1 MVEIP
6 IVIEQSLKNYLSDL
20 AKHYRLDR
28 VFLFGSL
35 AQGTTNRDSDID
47 LAIFSADVTNANR
60 RQIMADFWLKSIP
73 YKLDIQ
79 PLLYPLSDYKADN
92 DFIQKEIIARGIEIP
107 IPK

>member
-1 MVEIP
+1 MAKISTA
-6 IVIEQSLKNYLSDL
+6 IEQSLKNYLLELSQI
-20 AKHYRLDR
+20 YQLDR

-35 AQGTTNRDSDID
+35 ARGTANRDSDID